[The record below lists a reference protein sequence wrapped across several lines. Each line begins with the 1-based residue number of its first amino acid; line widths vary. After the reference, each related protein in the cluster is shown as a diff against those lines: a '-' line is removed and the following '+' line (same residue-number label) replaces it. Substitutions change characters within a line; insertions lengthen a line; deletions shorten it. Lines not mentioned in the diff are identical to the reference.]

1 MKMSKMT
8 KVLKEWF
15 RHLGIAIT
23 MVLATIGIMW
33 LFCFLIETISL
44 IGAIVIDILLFV
56 IVLNILKWGDIMD
69 LIVAIDMDDVIIN
82 FLNVL
87 VDE

>member
-1 MKMSKMT
+1 MSRMT

-15 RHLGIAIT
+15 RHLGIAII

-33 LFCFLIETISL
+33 LFCFLMEAISL

-56 IVLNILKWGDIMD
+56 IVLNILK
-69 LIVAIDMDDVIIN
+69 
-82 FLNVL
+82 
-87 VDE
+87 

>member
-1 MKMSKMT
+1 MSRMT

-33 LFCFLIETISL
+33 LFCFLMETISL
-44 IGAIVIDILLFV
+44 IGAIVIDILLFI
-56 IVLNILKWGDIMD
+56 IVLNILVIPIKEIT
-69 LIVAIDMDDVIIN
+69 IIN
-82 FLNVL
+82 PYKNIATNVNKL
-87 VDE
+87 FIILAC

>member
-1 MKMSKMT
+1 MSRMA

-44 IGAIVIDILLFV
+44 IGAIVIDILLFI
-56 IVLNILKWGDIMD
+56 IVLNIL
-69 LIVAIDMDDVIIN
+69 
-82 FLNVL
+82 
-87 VDE
+87 E

>member
-1 MKMSKMT
+1 MSRMT

-33 LFCFLIETISL
+33 LLCFLIETISL
-44 IGAIVIDILLFV
+44 IGAIVIDILLFI
-56 IVLNILKWGDIMD
+56 IVLNIL
-69 LIVAIDMDDVIIN
+69 
-82 FLNVL
+82 
-87 VDE
+87 E

>member
-1 MKMSKMT
+1 MSRMT

-33 LFCFLIETISL
+33 LFCFLMETISL
-44 IGAIVIDILLFV
+44 IGVIIIDILLF
-56 IVLNILKWGDIMD
+56 IIILNILK
-69 LIVAIDMDDVIIN
+69 
-82 FLNVL
+82 
-87 VDE
+87 

>member
-1 MKMSKMT
+1 MSRMT

-33 LFCFLIETISL
+33 FFCFLMETISL
-44 IGAIVIDILLFV
+44 IGARYTFIYNCIKYIR
-56 IVLNILKWGDIMD
+56 MR
-69 LIVAIDMDDVIIN
+69 
-82 FLNVL
+82 
-87 VDE
+87 

>member
-1 MKMSKMT
+1 MT

-15 RHLGIAIT
+15 RHLGIAII

-44 IGAIVIDILLFV
+44 VGAIVIDILLFI
-56 IVLNILKWGDIMD
+56 IVLNIL
-69 LIVAIDMDDVIIN
+69 
-82 FLNVL
+82 
-87 VDE
+87 E

>member
-1 MKMSKMT
+1 MSRMT

-15 RHLGIAIT
+15 RHLGRAIT

-44 IGAIVIDILLFV
+44 VGAIVIDILLFI
-56 IVLNILKWGDIMD
+56 IVLNIL
-69 LIVAIDMDDVIIN
+69 
-82 FLNVL
+82 
-87 VDE
+87 E

>member
-1 MKMSKMT
+1 MSRMT

-44 IGAIVIDILLFV
+44 IGVIIIDILLFI
-56 IVLNILKWGDIMD
+56 IVLNIL
-69 LIVAIDMDDVIIN
+69 
-82 FLNVL
+82 
-87 VDE
+87 E

>member
-1 MKMSKMT
+1 MT

-15 RHLGIAIT
+15 RHLGIATT

-44 IGAIVIDILLFV
+44 IGAIVIDILLFI
-56 IVLNILKWGDIMD
+56 IVLNIL
-69 LIVAIDMDDVIIN
+69 
-82 FLNVL
+82 
-87 VDE
+87 E

>member
-1 MKMSKMT
+1 MSRMT

-15 RHLGIAIT
+15 RHLGIAII

-44 IGAIVIDILLFV
+44 IGVIIIDILLFI
-56 IVLNILKWGDIMD
+56 IVLNIL
-69 LIVAIDMDDVIIN
+69 
-82 FLNVL
+82 
-87 VDE
+87 E